1 MWSHLHE
8 WKAGVLMEAST
19 GIRELKEQLSAYIRR
34 VKSGE
39 TIVIT
44 DRGKP
49 VGRLVPYSES
59 LADRLEVMQGSGFI
73 HWSGRRLASLKPVA
87 QNKSERLISDLL
99 LEDRE

>member
-1 MWSHLHE
+1 
-8 WKAGVLMEAST
+8 MENTT

-44 DRGKP
+44 ERGRP
-49 VGRLVPYSES
+49 VGRLVPYFDS
-59 LADRLEVMQGSGFI
+59 LAERLEAMQAVGFI
-73 HWSGRRLASLKPVA
+73 SWSGQSLTAGEPAVA
-87 QNKSERLISDLL
+87 NKSKQLVSDLL

>member
-1 MWSHLHE
+1 
-8 WKAGVLMEAST
+8 MEQTT

-39 TIVIT
+39 TIIIT

-49 VGRLVPYSES
+49 VGRLVPYSETLS
-59 LADRLEVMQGSGFI
+59 DQLALMQEAGFI
-73 HWSGRRLASLKPVA
+73 NWNGQALELVDPVVRNEA
-87 QNKSERLISDLL
+87 EQLVSDLL

>member
-1 MWSHLHE
+1 
-8 WKAGVLMEAST
+8 MEAST

-59 LADRLEVMQGSGFI
+59 LRDKLDVMAQAGFI
-73 HWSGRRLASLKPVA
+73 RWDGHRLTPHEQIAK
-87 QNKSERLISDLL
+87 NNSEQLVSDLL
-99 LEDRE
+99 LEDRD

>member
-1 MWSHLHE
+1 
-8 WKAGVLMEAST
+8 MENTT

-34 VKSGE
+34 VKAGE

-44 DRGKP
+44 DRGRP

-59 LADRLEVMQGSGFI
+59 LADRLELMQETGFI
-73 HWSGRRLASLKPVA
+73 NWSGRPLSTPEPVV
-87 QNKSERLISDLL
+87 QNKSEQLVSDLL

>member
-1 MWSHLHE
+1 
-8 WKAGVLMEAST
+8 MENTT

-44 DRGKP
+44 ERGKP
-49 VGRLVPYSES
+49 VGRLVPYSDS
-59 LADRLEVMQGSGFI
+59 LADKLEAMQEAGFI
-73 HWSGRRLASLKPVA
+73 GWNGQLLGEVEPGVP
-87 QNKSERLISDLL
+87 NKGKQLISNLL

>member
-1 MWSHLHE
+1 
-8 WKAGVLMEAST
+8 MESTT

-49 VGRLVPYSES
+49 VGRLVPYSDS
-59 LADRLEVMQGSGFI
+59 LAHRLELMQEAGFI
-73 HWSGRRLASLKPVA
+73 NWSGQSLGKLEPAVP
-87 QNKSERLISDLL
+87 NKSKQLISDLL